1 MSTIMDKQQKWLLR
15 QFHTLCTRLGLTA
28 EEKRS
33 IILGCGVESSK
44 DIDNHDLMNIC
55 HTLETQLKGKGDDND
70 KLRKRV
76 IAAVGGWLKL
86 EGRESNMEIIKGIA
100 CRATGYD
107 NFNKIPTERLRNV
120 YNTFLKKQK
129 DTKAINEIADSYIL
143 NIITAPA
150 GSATKALN

>member
-1 MSTIMDKQQKWLLR
+1 MDKQQKWLLR
-15 QFHTLCTRLGLTA
+15 QFHTLCSRIGLT
-28 EEKRS
+28 EYEKRS

-55 HTLETQLKGKGDDND
+55 HTLEKQLKGKGDDND

-76 IAAVGGWLKL
+76 IAAIGGWLKL
-86 EGRESNMEIIKGIA
+86 EGRDSDLKIIKGIA

-107 NFNKIPTERLRNV
+107 NFNKIPIERLRNV

-129 DTKAINEIADSYIL
+129 DTKTINEIADSYIL

-150 GSATKALN
+150 ESATEVIN